1 MLRCWDILTF
11 NDRSYVRYSY
21 KGSTKTRVDPGCIN
35 KNSNIIVDGIKF
47 SICGAMANMDS
58 IPGELDLYLDS
69 ESIAYTVSQIANKVD
84 IHSEGVSLTVVGIL
98 KGSFIFLADLLR
110 QMQTPV
116 DNVEFLRVSSYG
128 PNMVSSGDPY
138 RLDELP
144 DIVVEG
150 RHVLVIEDVI
160 DTGLTTENVCQYLLG
175 KKPASLRL
183 CCLLNKPERRQVN
196 VHVDYIGVTV
206 PDLFLVG
213 YGLDVDER
221 FRQLASIYSL
231 SR

>member
-1 MLRCWDILTF
+1 M
-11 NDRSYVRYSY
+11 
-21 KGSTKTRVDPGCIN
+21 
-35 KNSNIIVDGIKF
+35 
-47 SICGAMANMDS
+47 
-58 IPGELDLYLDS
+58 
-69 ESIAYTVSQIANKVD
+69 
-84 IHSEGVSLTVVGIL
+84 
-98 KGSFIFLADLLR
+98 
-110 QMQTPV
+110 
-116 DNVEFLRVSSYG
+116 SSYG
-128 PNMVSSGDPY
+128 PNTVSSGDPH
-138 RLDELP
+138 RLDDLS

-150 RHVLVIEDVI
+150 RHIVVIEDII
-160 DTGLTTENVCQYLLG
+160 DTGLTTNNVSEYLWG
-175 KKPASLRL
+175 KNPASLRL

>member
-1 MLRCWDILTF
+1 M
-11 NDRSYVRYSY
+11 
-21 KGSTKTRVDPGCIN
+21 
-35 KNSNIIVDGIKF
+35 
-47 SICGAMANMDS
+47 
-58 IPGELDLYLDS
+58 
-69 ESIAYTVSQIANKVD
+69 
-84 IHSEGVSLTVVGIL
+84 VGIL
-98 KGSFIFLADLLR
+98 KGRFIFLADLLR
-110 QMQTPV
+110 QIKTPV
-116 DNVEFLRVSSYG
+116 DNVEFLRMSSYG
-128 PNMVSSGDPY
+128 PNTVSSGAPH
-138 RLDELP
+138 RLDDLS

-150 RHVLVIEDVI
+150 RHIVVIEDII
-160 DTGLTTENVCQYLLG
+160 DTGLTTNNVSEYLWG
-175 KKPASLRL
+175 KNPASLRL